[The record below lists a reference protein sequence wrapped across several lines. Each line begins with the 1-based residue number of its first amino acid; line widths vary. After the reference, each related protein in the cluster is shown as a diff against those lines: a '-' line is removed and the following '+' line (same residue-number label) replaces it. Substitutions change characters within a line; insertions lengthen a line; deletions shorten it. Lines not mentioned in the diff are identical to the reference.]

1 MRIVNEPEPAETIV
15 PRILEQYSE
24 RPRGWRI
31 MNTPRGEVLVL
42 SSDSAFQ
49 LKLIPLNPREFT
61 GAGIELPESNDIVD
75 SIRTSPEF
83 GLRPLSEAD
92 LQGIAASM
100 SGEQDAREEISEIL
114 SRTPL
119 SLEDLSSNQSS
130 HILRGPVLTRPEL
143 GSLSPEILK
152 MQMTLDRSAQK
163 TFRKRY
169 PMRSG
174 MYI

>member
-1 MRIVNEPEPAETIV
+1 MTDPEPAEKIV
-15 PRILEQYSE
+15 PRILKQYSE
-24 RPRGWRI
+24 RPRGWHI

-61 GAGIELPESNDIVD
+61 GAGVELPESNDIVD

-92 LQGIAASM
+92 LQGIVTSM
-100 SGEQDAREEISEIL
+100 SSGDENARQEVAEIL

-119 SLEDLSSNQSS
+119 SLEDLSTNESS
-130 HILRGPVLTRPEL
+130 HILRGPVLTRPDL

-152 MQMTLDRSAQK
+152 MQMA
-163 TFRKRY
+163 
-169 PMRSG
+169 
-174 MYI
+174 